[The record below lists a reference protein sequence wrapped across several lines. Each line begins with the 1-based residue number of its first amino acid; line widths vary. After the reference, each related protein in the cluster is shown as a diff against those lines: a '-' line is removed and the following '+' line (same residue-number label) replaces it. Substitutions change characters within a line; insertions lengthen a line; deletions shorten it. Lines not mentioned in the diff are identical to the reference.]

1 MASFR
6 QHLPKWLSRLWPLL
20 IFSLSACW
28 AQQYSEEVIADW
40 QYSQEEDA
48 YEDEPLVLDLPTAI
62 GLVVEANRN
71 LANALDGITKAQL
84 QVQLSQADFNYKAVP
99 SGDAG
104 YIGGG
109 RAGMGMTV
117 GGGLDLRKKFY
128 CGTSI
133 SINPYINKDA
143 KHYHSGVKAVFTQ
156 PLLKGFGQEFN
167 MANVQASLYANR
179 TAFRS
184 AYLAG
189 IEAVNQTINALY
201 EVVRQEEL
209 GKVERQAY
217 ERIKKFCDVI
227 AVKERIG
234 LADSLD
240 VYRAE
245 NELSHTE
252 ESLNNAVEKLQDAKD
267 SIRDILSLPLD
278 LPIIIAVPIDYEPI
292 VLHVDEAINIAL
304 QNRYE
309 IAQAEDQ
316 VQETMR
322 LARVAKK
329 KMSPDL
335 NLVVDFTNTGRDE
348 VFTNSFTTKRDSR
361 WGIGFTTSTEWD
373 RTTQKVAYEQSL
385 LSIASAERNLKQI
398 KNNIILEIKRIMRAA
413 ARAEQ
418 RIDSQEKQMQRSL
431 GELKLARLKF
441 DRGFAN
447 NFDVI
452 QAEKNLRTAQVAL
465 LTAKLDH
472 KITQYRVRTSLG
484 LLVDKPEICQ

>member
-1 MASFR
+1 MTALQRNYPCIF
-6 QHLPKWLSRLWPLL
+6 WLLCLLAFATNNLWP
-20 IFSLSACW
+20 
-28 AQQYSEEVIADW
+28 QQYPADVIEEW
-40 QYSQEEDA
+40 QWPCEEDSGI
-48 YEDEPLVLDLPTAI
+48 EDPLVLDLPTAI
-62 GLVVEANRN
+62 SLVVEANRN
-71 LANALDGITKAQL
+71 LANALDGIKKAQL
-84 QVQLSQADFNYKAVP
+84 QVQLSQSDFSYKAVP

-104 YIGGG
+104 YAGGG
-109 RAGMGMTV
+109 EAGFGMTL

-133 SINPYINKDA
+133 SINPYINRNA
-143 KHYHSGVKAVFTQ
+143 KHYHAGVKAVFTQ
-156 PLLKGFGQEFN
+156 PLLKGFGQEYN
-167 MANVQASLYANR
+167 LANVYAALYANR
-179 TAFRS
+179 AALRT

-189 IEAVNQTINALY
+189 IDAVNHTIQALY

-245 NELSHTE
+245 IELSHTE
-252 ESLNNAVEKLQDAKD
+252 ESLNNAIEKLQDAKD
-267 SIRDILSLPLD
+267 ALRDVLSLPLD
-278 LPIIIAVPIDYEPI
+278 TPIIVSVPTDYEPI
-292 VLHVDEAINIAL
+292 VLQVDEAIDIAL

-316 VQETMR
+316 VQEAIR
-322 LARVAKK
+322 LARAAKTK
-329 KMSPDL
+329 LSPDL

-348 VFTNSFTTKRDSR
+348 VFTNAFTTKRDSR
-361 WGIGFTTSTEWD
+361 WGVGFTTSTDWD

-385 LSIASAERNLKQI
+385 LSIASAERNLKQV
-398 KNNIILEIKRIMRAA
+398 KNNIVLEIKRIMRTAG
-413 ARAEQ
+413 RAEQ
-418 RIDSQEKQMQRSL
+418 RIESQEKQMQRSL

-465 LTAKLDH
+465 LTAQLDH